1 MPGYGHILQ
10 LWTCISPFQ
19 RLFLLNGSFSYR
31 KMLILD
37 WQAVA
42 VVSTYRIKAEVII
55 VDKLVFLYGYRHFPS
70 SFFQDNNNK

>member
-1 MPGYGHILQ
+1 MHLPLSAVIFIK
-10 LWTCISPFQ
+10 WIF
-19 RLFLLNGSFSYR
+19 FL
-31 KMLILD
+31 LILD